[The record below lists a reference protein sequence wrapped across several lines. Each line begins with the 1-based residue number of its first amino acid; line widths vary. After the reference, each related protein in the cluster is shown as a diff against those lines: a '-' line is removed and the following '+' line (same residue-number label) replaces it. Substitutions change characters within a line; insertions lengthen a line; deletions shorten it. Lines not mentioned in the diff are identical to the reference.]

1 MGRRDGGEIA
11 NRKKERGRP
20 KKGQVGILASMVEL
34 ALGNESTHTY
44 THSDNTKKRPYTN
57 A

>member
-1 MGRRDGGEIA
+1 MGRRDGGEIV

-20 KKGQVGILASMVEL
+20 KKGQVGILASIVDL

-44 THSDNTKKRPYTN
+44 THSDNTKKRRYTN